1 MSIPNISPLSMAGS
15 ARRAR
20 AAANGAPIPTPG
32 QMRANQRQL
41 KENERCS
48 MPFPADNPV
57 IIDDSRSVNQLVAY
71 LRRPQRSRPMVVL
84 TLRPGEA
91 RPWSNPDRLFRDFDI
106 DVALITDSS
115 TNFTFTNGIGRDFT
129 VFNGAAQVYPSDSG
143 WLDGE
148 DMPNRIMADGS
159 KGPMAFDK
167 ALRRSIANQ
176 IEREAGF
183 GSYADRMAAASGAN
197 ADPDADDG
205 MMMTSEDGSIIGYSS
220 VSSAA
225 PRTEGHGDAA
235 DVDVDAL
242 IGSPDEGGDDLTE
255 DQAVALV
262 SRLTA
267 EASGALVKD
276 LLRRIRAERRRNAQ
290 LRNRLEAADGDLAK
304 ARESIGQLDDALA
317 QQCGRYRTM
326 RGHFADDGE
335 RLRFER
341 DRFAMWVREEWALR
355 VKASE
360 KASKPLPAH
369 WECTADFFDMMEAT
383 QVDRAA
389 VVRAVVKVLLGDLRD
404 CHQCRT
410 GKGGNNPPRRD
421 AEGDIIWR
429 FYVERQ
435 TANAHRLHFVRRGDG
450 TVVFRFVGGHDDE
463 DRS

>member
-1 MSIPNISPLSMAGS
+1 MSMSNISPLSMAGA

-32 QMRANQRQL
+32 QMRANQRRL
-41 KENERCS
+41 KEAERCS
-48 MPFPADNPV
+48 MPFPAQAPV
-57 IIDDSRSVNQLVAY
+57 IIDDSRSVNQLVDY
-71 LRRPQRSRPMVVL
+71 LLRPQRSRPMVVL
-84 TLRPGEA
+84 TLCPGDR
-91 RPWSNPDRLFRDFDI
+91 RPWSNPDRLFHDFDI

-115 TNFTFTNGIGRDFT
+115 TNFTFTDGIGRDFT

-183 GSYADRMAAASGAN
+183 GSYADRMAAAGGAD
-197 ADPDADDG
+197 AGSDADDG

-220 VSSAA
+220 TSSAD
-225 PRTEGHGDAA
+225 PRTEVHRDAA

-242 IGSPDEGGDDLTE
+242 IGSPDEDDDMTE

-267 EASGALVKD
+267 TANGALVKD
-276 LLRRIRAERRRNAQ
+276 LLRKVRAERRRNAQ
-290 LRNRLEAADGDLAK
+290 LRVRLAATDGDLAK
-304 ARESIGQLDDALA
+304 ARDSIGQLDDALA
-317 QQCGRYRTM
+317 QQGGRYRTM

-389 VVRAVVKVLLGDLRD
+389 VVKAVVKVLLGELRD
-404 CHQCRT
+404 CHPCRT

-450 TVVFRFVGGHDDE
+450 TIVFRFVGGHDDE